1 MPDRHSAE
9 TINRVLALL
18 EDAGINP
25 ANVMAVV
32 EAGST
37 AHAISVGSD
46 DLDFTVV
53 RIESFDELVVGN
65 PRRQSMMLRTKPDG
79 VRSEPG
85 DIDLQVYT
93 LRKFVNLAA
102 AGNPSVLMILF
113 APRSYRLIDDRFPAS
128 EIAELTQSRR
138 AAAAYR
144 GYMEKQIERWIGS
157 RGQKNVKR
165 PELEAA
171 HGYDTKYAA
180 HTIRLGV
187 QGVEYLSTGVLT
199 LPMPEAIA
207 TRIRDVRSGVLSEGE
222 ALDWARQLEVELE
235 AAAEQS
241 QLPER
246 PDMVRIERFLSRVY
260 AGTYGVKPGGPDSQR
275 NL

>member
-1 MPDRHSAE
+1 VLDRHSLE
-9 TINRVLALL
+9 TITRVHALL
-18 EDAGINP
+18 EDAGIGRDS
-25 ANVMAVV
+25 VLAVV

-53 RIESFDELVVGN
+53 RVEPFHELVVGN
-65 PRRQSMMLRTKPDG
+65 PRRQSMMLRTKPG
-79 VRSEPG
+79 GARSEPG

-113 APRSYRLIDDRFPAS
+113 APKAYRLIDDEFPAG
-128 EIAELTQSRR
+128 EIAELTKSRR

-187 QGVEYLSTGVLT
+187 QGVEYLSTGALT
-199 LPMPEAIA
+199 LPMPEAVA
-207 TRIRDVRSGVLSEGE
+207 TRIRDVRGGVLSEGE
-222 ALDWARQLEVELE
+222 ALEWARQLEVELE
-235 AAAEQS
+235 SAAQQS
-241 QLPER
+241 QLPDR
-246 PDMVRIERFLSRVY
+246 PNPVAIERFLSEMY
-260 AGTYGVKPGGPDSQR
+260 AERYGVNLPGGPDF
-275 NL
+275 

>member
-1 MPDRHSAE
+1 
-9 TINRVLALL
+9 
-18 EDAGINP
+18 
-25 ANVMAVV
+25 V

-37 AHAISVGSD
+37 AHAISIGTD

-53 RIESFDELVVGN
+53 RVEPFQELVVGY
-65 PRRQSMMLRTKPDG
+65 PRRQSMMLRTKPEG

-113 APRSYRLIDDRFPAS
+113 APTSYRLIDDEFPAG
-128 EIAELTQSRR
+128 EIAELTKSRR
-138 AAAAYR
+138 AAVAYR
-144 GYMEKQIERWIGS
+144 GYMEKQIERWTGS

-165 PELEAA
+165 PELEKA

-187 QGVEYLSTGVLT
+187 QGIEYLSTGALT
-199 LPMPEAIA
+199 LPMPEAVA
-207 TRIRDVRSGVLSEGE
+207 TRIREVRGGNLPESE
-222 ALDWARQLEVELE
+222 ALDWARQLEAELE
-235 AAAEQS
+235 EAALSSE
-241 QLPER
+241 LPER
-246 PDMVRIERFLSRVY
+246 PDQGAIDSFLADFY
-260 AGTYGVKPGGPDSQR
+260 ARTCGVD
-275 NL
+275 L